1 MSQVAGFGRAIGLL
15 KTRRS
20 EVSALLRPRKLTLGN
35 EKDISA
41 RLKVVLER
49 GAKEAIKIMEV
60 DFWGYFS
67 IFGGMGVKLGK

>member
-15 KTRRS
+15 KARRS

-60 DFWGYFS
+60 DFWCFLGGILVFS
-67 IFGGMGVKLGK
+67 EGWE